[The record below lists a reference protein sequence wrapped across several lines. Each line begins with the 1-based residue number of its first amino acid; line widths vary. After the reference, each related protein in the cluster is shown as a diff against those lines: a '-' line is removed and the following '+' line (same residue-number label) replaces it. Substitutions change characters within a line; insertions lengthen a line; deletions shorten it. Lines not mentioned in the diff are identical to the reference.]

1 MEPGSP
7 TLDNSHFPNLTLVQ
21 MSKMGENMQPFSPSS
36 PNYKKLK
43 TENCTGIHFTALMIV
58 LVITNKIIYIYGWK
72 STEMPPDKKFSI
84 NEDNVI
90 SAA

>member
-1 MEPGSP
+1 
-7 TLDNSHFPNLTLVQ
+7 
-21 MSKMGENMQPFSPSS
+21 MSGMGEKRQLSPPSS

-43 TENCTGIHFTALMIV
+43 IKNYTGIHFTALMIV
-58 LVITNKIIYIYGWK
+58 FVITNKIIYMIGK
-72 STEMPPDKKFSI
+72 AQEMPPDKKFYI